1 MNDSRYCDLPACPL
15 QAGAREP
22 TRLDALGGE
31 PLLTLDGVC
40 RHFEGGAG
48 VQGVDLTVHRG
59 EILGV
64 CGASGCGKSTL
75 LRLIAD
81 REPPTAGR
89 IERRF
94 GRLGMVFQE
103 PHLLPWLSARDNVA
117 LVRRDQPM
125 ENRRKAVEAL
135 ASVGLEHA
143 ADQYPAQLSGGMR
156 QRVGIARAL
165 AADPDLLLMDE
176 PFSSLDYF
184 TAVDLLE
191 LVRRRV
197 LERDIAVV
205 FVSHDVREV
214 ARLCDRV
221 VVMGWT
227 PGRLLDELFNPLPH
241 DERECRPGALAR
253 FEDQLL
259 EAIRRG
265 QPDNV
270 ARDA

>member
-1 MNDSRYCDLPACPL
+1 MNDYRYCDLPACPL
-15 QAGAREP
+15 QVAASRTPRPGLDRRE
-22 TRLDALGGE
+22 RLLG
-31 PLLTLDGVC
+31 LDGVC

-48 VQGVDLTVHRG
+48 VQGIDLAVHRG

-81 REPPTAGR
+81 RETPTAGR
-89 IERRF
+89 IDRRF
-94 GRLGMVFQE
+94 ARLGMVFQE
-103 PHLLPWLSARDNVA
+103 PHLLPWLTARANVA
-117 LVRRDQPM
+117 LVGHDHPR
-125 ENRRKAVEAL
+125 ENADLAVETL

-143 ADQYPAQLSGGMR
+143 VDQYPAQLSGGMR

-165 AADPDLLLMDE
+165 AAEPDLLLMDE

-184 TAVDLLE
+184 TSVDLLE

-221 VVMGWT
+221 VVMGGF
-227 PGRLLDELFNPLPH
+227 PGRVLDELVNPLPH
-241 DERECRPGALAR
+241 DERECRPGALSR
-253 FEDQLL
+253 FEDRVL
-259 EAIRRG
+259 EAIRSG
-265 QPDNV
+265 QAIEV
-270 ARDA
+270 SG